1 MDVERVAE
9 ELYGL
14 KPAEFVPARDR
25 YVAEARK
32 AKDAAAAKAVAA
44 LRRPALAAW
53 AANLLA
59 RQKHQEAEQFLA
71 VGETLR
77 EAHRT
82 LDGEQLRSAS
92 RRRNQLVTALART
105 AAGLAK
111 EAGQPVSDTVLHEIE
126 QTLHGVLADQD
137 VAEDWSR
144 GRLVKVPEAAV
155 GFGAVTPETAALARP
170 STAEPSPQGS
180 RPEGKRKSDPGKKP
194 GKKSAKEPGKSGVK
208 SGRAEDARRRR
219 ELERART
226 IAGDAE
232 AEAGR
237 RERELAEARD
247 TRRAAAEKAEATA
260 ERVRGLEHE
269 LREARQAK
277 QEAGAA
283 ATMAAKAV
291 TAAERALREARRTA
305 EQAVRAL
312 RDMERQPEP

>member
-32 AKDAAAAKAVAA
+32 VKDTAAAKAVAA

-180 RPEGKRKSDPGKKP
+180 RPEGKRKSDPGKK
-194 GKKSAKEPGKSGVK
+194 SAKEPGKSGP
-208 SGRAEDARRRR
+208 AEDARRRR

-226 IAGDAE
+226 TARDAE

-283 ATMAAKAV
+283 ATKAAKAV

>member
-14 KPAEFVPARDR
+14 KPAEFVPARDG

-32 AKDAAAAKAVAA
+32 AKDTAAAKAVAA

-59 RQKHQEAEQFLA
+59 RQKHREVEQFLA

-105 AAGLAK
+105 AADLAK

-137 VAEDWSR
+137 VAEEWSR

-155 GFGAVTPETAALARP
+155 GFGAVTPEVTAPTRP
-170 STAEPSPQGS
+170 STAEASPQRS
-180 RPEGKRKSDPGKKP
+180 RPAKERGKKP
-194 GKKSAKEPGKSGVK
+194 GKTSAVK
-208 SGRAEDARRRR
+208 SGRDEDMRRRHD
-219 ELERART
+219 LERART
-226 IAGDAE
+226 TAGETE

-237 RERELAEARD
+237 QERELAEARD
-247 TRRAAAEKAEATA
+247 ARRAAGEKAEAAA
-260 ERVRGLEHE
+260 ERVRGLEQE

-277 QEAGAA
+277 QEAAAA
-283 ATMAAKAV
+283 ATKSAKAV
-291 TAAERALREARRTA
+291 TAAERAARESRRAA
-305 EQAVRAL
+305 EQAARAL
-312 RDMERQPEP
+312 RDMERQSEP

>member
-25 YVAEARK
+25 YVAEARE
-32 AKDAAAAKAVAA
+32 AKDTAAAKAVAA

-59 RQKHQEAEQFLA
+59 RQKRQEAEQFLA

-82 LDGEQLRSAS
+82 LDGEQLRTAS
-92 RRRNQLVTALART
+92 RQRNQLVTSLART
-105 AAGLAK
+105 AADLAK

-144 GRLVKVPEAAV
+144 GRLVKVPEIAV
-155 GFGAVTPETAALARP
+155 GFGAVTPEAAALARP
-170 STAEPSPQGS
+170 STAEPSP
-180 RPEGKRKSDPGKKP
+180 PESSPEEKRKSDPGKKP
-194 GKKSAKEPGKSGVK
+194 GKESGVK
-208 SGRAEDARRRR
+208 SGRDEDARRRR
-219 ELERART
+219 DLERART
-226 IAGDAE
+226 TAGEAE
-232 AEAGR
+232 AEAVR

-247 TRRAAAEKAEATA
+247 ARRVAGQEAEATA

-269 LREARQAK
+269 LRETRQAK
-277 QEAGAA
+277 QEAGTA
-283 ATMAAKAV
+283 ATKAAKAV
-291 TAAERALREARRTA
+291 TAAERAARQARRTA
-305 EQAVRAL
+305 EQAARAL

>member
-25 YVAEARK
+25 YVAEARE
-32 AKDAAAAKAVAA
+32 AKDTAAAKAVAA

-59 RQKHQEAEQFLA
+59 RQKRQEAEQFLA

-82 LDGEQLRSAS
+82 LDGEQLRTAS
-92 RRRNQLVTALART
+92 RQRNQLVTSLART
-105 AAGLAK
+105 AADLAK

-137 VAEDWSR
+137 VAEEWSR
-144 GRLVKVPEAAV
+144 GRLVKVPEVAV
-155 GFGAVTPETAALARP
+155 GFGAVTPEAAALARP
-170 STAEPSPQGS
+170 STAEPSP
-180 RPEGKRKSDPGKKP
+180 PESSPEEKRKSDPGKKP
-194 GKKSAKEPGKSGVK
+194 GKKPGKESGVK
-208 SGRAEDARRRR
+208 SGRDEDARRRR
-219 ELERART
+219 DLERART
-226 IAGDAE
+226 TAGEAE
-232 AEAGR
+232 AEAVR

-247 TRRAAAEKAEATA
+247 ARRVAGQEAEATA

-269 LREARQAK
+269 LRETRQAK
-277 QEAGAA
+277 QEAGTA
-283 ATMAAKAV
+283 ATKAAKAV
-291 TAAERALREARRTA
+291 TVAERAARQARRTA
-305 EQAVRAL
+305 EQAARAL

>member
-25 YVAEARK
+25 YVAEARE
-32 AKDAAAAKAVAA
+32 AKDTAAAKAVAA

-59 RQKHQEAEQFLA
+59 RQKRQEAEQFLA

-82 LDGEQLRSAS
+82 LDGEQLRTAS
-92 RRRNQLVTALART
+92 RQRNQLVTSLART
-105 AAGLAK
+105 AADLAK

-144 GRLVKVPEAAV
+144 GRLVKVPEVAV
-155 GFGAVTPETAALARP
+155 GFGAVTPEAAALARP
-170 STAEPSPQGS
+170 STAEPSPPAS
-180 RPEGKRKSDPGKKP
+180 SPEEKRKSDPGKKP
-194 GKKSAKEPGKSGVK
+194 GKESGVK
-208 SGRAEDARRRR
+208 SGRDEDARRRR
-219 ELERART
+219 DLERART
-226 IAGDAE
+226 AAGEAE
-232 AEAGR
+232 AEAVR

-247 TRRAAAEKAEATA
+247 ARRVAGQEAEATA

-269 LREARQAK
+269 LRETRQAK
-277 QEAGAA
+277 QEAGTA
-283 ATMAAKAV
+283 ATKAAKAV
-291 TAAERALREARRTA
+291 TVAERAARQARRTA
-305 EQAVRAL
+305 EQAARAL

>member
-32 AKDAAAAKAVAA
+32 AKDTAAAKAVAA

-59 RQKHQEAEQFLA
+59 RQKHREAEQFLA

-105 AAGLAK
+105 AADLAK

-155 GFGAVTPETAALARP
+155 GFGAVTPEAAAPARP
-170 STAEPSPQGS
+170 STAVASPQGS
-180 RPEGKRKSDPGKKP
+180 RPVKKPGKKP
-194 GKKSAKEPGKSGVK
+194 GKKPAKEPGKKPAVK
-208 SGRAEDARRRR
+208 SGRDKDMRRRR
-219 ELERART
+219 DLERART
-226 IAGDAE
+226 TVGETE

-237 RERELAEARD
+237 QERELARARD
-247 TRRAAAEKAEATA
+247 ARRAAGEKAEAAA
-260 ERVRGLEHE
+260 ERVHGLEHE

-283 ATMAAKAV
+283 ATKSAEAV
-291 TAAERALREARRTA
+291 TAAERAARESRRAA
-305 EQAVRAL
+305 EQAARAL
-312 RDMERQPEP
+312 RDMERQSEP